1 MPILDQLCDWG
12 EKNKQELIK
21 VDGYDVE
28 GISDKVFEEAKS
40 TIFSEPQ
47 VDICYEEEYKTAK
60 NEVMFG
66 VEFLP
71 GQFDQRANSLS
82 ECLQIIG
89 GGERLA
95 TKSAKIYVL
104 SGNLS
109 EEEVERIK
117 KYLIN
122 AVDSRECTLEKPKTL
137 ETEVEVP
144 NDVQIVEGFRDMTD
158 KNVKEFYEKY
168 GFAMDIEDLKF
179 CQRYFRDEE
188 KRDPSMTE
196 MKIFFQHL

>member
-1 MPILDQLCDWG
+1 MQIKNIEDLKIL
-12 EKNKQELIK
+12 NR
-21 VDGYDVE
+21 YDVE

-109 EEEVERIK
+109 EEEVEKIVNETIK
-117 KYLIN
+117 EVNPTSTSDMGKIMGSLTPKLKGK
-122 AVDSRECTLEKPKTL
+122 ADMSLVSKKVREKLSNL
-137 ETEVEVP
+137 
-144 NDVQIVEGFRDMTD
+144 
-158 KNVKEFYEKY
+158 
-168 GFAMDIEDLKF
+168 
-179 CQRYFRDEE
+179 
-188 KRDPSMTE
+188 
-196 MKIFFQHL
+196 